1 MFKDALKE
9 IVDHTEGG
17 MAGLIMDMSGIPL
30 ETYAKDTAFDIS
42 TVGAELS
49 IVLGQVQR
57 AGENLEAGPMR
68 ELQVG
73 NEKMVTLIRML
84 DATYFLALT
93 LKPEGNLGRGRYMM
107 RVASPKILK
116 EL

>member
-9 IVDHTEGG
+9 IVEQTDGS

-30 ETYAKDTAFDIS
+30 ETYSKDDAFDVS

-49 IVLGQVQR
+49 VVLGQVQR
-57 AGENLEAGPMR
+57 AGDNLAAGAMR
-68 ELQVG
+68 ELSVG
-73 NEKMVTLIRML
+73 NEKVVTLIRML
-84 DATYFLALT
+84 NSTYFLAVT
-93 LKPEGNLGRGRYMM
+93 MKPEGNLGRGRYMM
-107 RVASPKILK
+107 RVSAPKILK